1 MTKTLGVSH
10 TITLRDG
17 VSIEIETGK
26 LAKQAHGSVVL
37 KQGNTML
44 LATVVS
50 NQNAREGVDF
60 LPLSVD
66 YQEKFA
72 AVGRIP
78 GSFHRREARLT
89 DYEVLI
95 CRIVDRALRPLFPK
109 DYHADIQVM
118 ISLISADENILPDAL
133 AGLAASA
140 AVMLS
145 DIPFEG
151 PIAEARVGRVN
162 GELLINPTA
171 AELKDSDIDIIIAGT
186 ERDINMVEGEMK
198 EISEADMIEA
208 LKFGHGHVKSLC
220 KFQQEL
226 VDKNGGRKPFREY
239 NHETNDEVL
248 EKAVMDATYDQ
259 ALAIAK
265 KGGEKKERSA
275 AFAEVIENY
284 IESYSAPDGEEVPAG
299 LIKKYFHKVQ
309 KKAMRDM
316 VLNDNQRLDGRALNQ
331 VRPIWSEIDYLP
343 AAHGSAVF
351 TRGETQ
357 ALTSVT
363 LGSKTDEQLLD
374 SPMVYGYNNLMLHY
388 NFPAYSTGEA
398 RPNRG
403 TSRREVGHGNLA
415 LRGIRSMLNSDL
427 PYTVRIVTDVL
438 ESNGSSSMATVCSGS
453 MALMDAGVPMKAGV
467 SGIAM
472 GLIAEGDRAAILSD
486 ILGDEDHLGDMDFKV
501 IGTRKGIVAC
511 QMDMKIDGLSYDLLA
526 KAIAQSTEGR
536 LHILEEM
543 EKTIVSTKDDYKA
556 HTPRVEM
563 LTIDKEFIGAVIGPG
578 GKIIQEMQLETGA
591 TINIEEV
598 DGVGKVQIMS
608 NNADSMNAAL
618 ARIKGIVAVPE
629 VGATYEG
636 KVKNVVDFG
645 AFVEFMPGKEGLL
658 HISEISWERL
668 PSMEGVLK
676 EGDAITVKLTEVDKR
691 SGKYRLSKKVLTPR
705 PERPSKEEGS
715 N

>member
-1 MTKTLGVSH
+1 MTNVLGVSH
-10 TITLRDG
+10 TITLRDD

-50 NQNAREGVDF
+50 NYEARDGVDF

-72 AVGRIP
+72 SVGRIP

-95 CRIVDRALRPLFPK
+95 CRLVDRALRPLFPK

-171 AELKDSDIDIIIAGT
+171 EEMRDSDIDIIIAGT

-208 LKFGHGHVKSLC
+208 LKFGHGHIKSLC
-220 KFQQEL
+220 KFQEEL
-226 VDKNGGRKPFREY
+226 VEKNGGRKPFREY
-239 NHETNDEVL
+239 NHESNDAEL
-248 EKAVMDATYDQ
+248 EQRVMDATYAK
-259 ALAIAK
+259 ALEVAK
-265 KGGEKKERSA
+265 SGTSKKERGA
-275 AFAEVIENY
+275 AFSAIVDEFIENF
-284 IESYSAPDGEEVPAG
+284 ETADGEEVPTG
-299 LIKKYFHKVQ
+299 LIKKYFHKAQ

-316 VLNDNQRLDGRALNQ
+316 VLDDGQRLDGRALDQ
-331 VRPIWSEIDYLP
+331 VRPIWSEVDYLP

-357 ALTSVT
+357 ALTTVT

-374 SPMVYGYNNLMLHY
+374 SPMLYGYNNLMLHY
-388 NFPAYSTGEA
+388 NFPAFSTGEA

-415 LRGIRSMLNSDL
+415 LRGIKGMLNAEL
-427 PYTVRIVTDVL
+427 PYTIRIVTDVL

-453 MALMDAGVPMKAGV
+453 MALMDAGVPMKSGV

-526 KAIAQSTEGR
+526 KALAQSTQGR

-543 EKTIVSTKDDYKA
+543 EKTITESRSDYKP

-563 LTIDKEFIGAVIGPG
+563 LTVDKEFIGAIIGPG
-578 GKIIQEMQLETGA
+578 GKIIQEMQEETGA

-608 NNADSMNAAL
+608 ANADSLNSAL
-618 ARIKGIVAVPE
+618 ARIKAIVAVPE
-629 VGATYEG
+629 VGEVYEG
-636 KVKNVVDFG
+636 KVKNVVEFG

-658 HISEISWERL
+658 HISEITWERL

-676 EGDAITVKLTEVDKR
+676 EGDTIKVKLTEIDKR
-691 SGKYRLSKKVLTPR
+691 TGKYRLSKKVLTPR
-705 PERPSKEEGS
+705 PERPKKEGS

>member
-1 MTKTLGVSH
+1 MTTQLGVSH
-10 TITLRDG
+10 SITLREG

-50 NQNAREGVDF
+50 NSDARDGIDF

-95 CRIVDRALRPLFPK
+95 CRIVDRALRPLFPS

-140 AVMLS
+140 AIMLS
-145 DIPFEG
+145 DIPFDG
-151 PIAEARVGRVN
+151 PISEARVGRVN
-162 GELLINPTA
+162 GNLIINPTA
-171 AELKDSDIDIIIAGT
+171 EELKDSDIDIIIAGT
-186 ERDINMVEGEMK
+186 EKDINMVEGEMK

-208 LKFGHGHVKSLC
+208 LKFGHNHIKNLC
-220 KFQQEL
+220 KFQHEL
-226 VDKNGGRKPFREY
+226 VAKNGGRKPFREY
-239 NHETNDEVL
+239 NHESNDAEL
-248 EKAVMDATYDQ
+248 EKAVMTATYDKV
-259 ALAIAK
+259 LAVAK
-265 KGGEKKERSA
+265 MGSEKKARSA
-275 AFAEVIENY
+275 AFAEVRDAYMANY
-284 IESYSAPDGEEVPAG
+284 SVAEGEDVPTG
-299 LIKKYFHKVQ
+299 LIKKYFHKVE

-316 VLNDNQRLDGRALNQ
+316 VLNDNQRLDGRALDQ
-331 VRPIWSEIDYLP
+331 VRPIWSEVDYLP
-343 AAHGSAVF
+343 ASHGSSVF

-374 SPMVYGYNNLMLHY
+374 SPMVYGYSNLMLHY
-388 NFPAYSTGEA
+388 NFPAFSTGEA

-403 TSRREVGHGNLA
+403 TSRREIGHGNLA
-415 LRGIRSMLNSDL
+415 LRGIKSMLSNEL
-427 PYTVRIVTDVL
+427 PYTIRIVADVL

-526 KAIAQSTEGR
+526 KAIAQSTAGR
-536 LHILEEM
+536 LHILEQM
-543 EKTIVSTKDDYKA
+543 EKTISETRPDYKP

-563 LTIDKEFIGAVIGPG
+563 LTIEKEFIGAIIGPG
-578 GKIIQEMQLETGA
+578 GKIIQEMQAETGA

-598 DGVGKVQIMS
+598 DGVGKIQIMS
-608 NNADSMNAAL
+608 NNADSLNAAL
-618 ARIKGIVAVPE
+618 AKIRAIVAVPE
-629 VGATYEG
+629 VGGVYDG

-676 EGDAITVKLTEVDKR
+676 EGDPIQVKLTEVDKR
-691 SGKYRLSKKVLTPR
+691 SGKYRLSKKVLMPK
-705 PERPSKEEGS
+705 PEKPAKEGS
-715 N
+715 SN

>member
-1 MTKTLGVSH
+1 MTKNIGVSH
-10 TITLRDG
+10 SISLRDG
-17 VSIEIETGK
+17 VTIEIETCK

-37 KQGNTML
+37 KQGKTML

-50 NQNAREGVDF
+50 NFEARTGVDF

-78 GSFHRREARLT
+78 GSFHKREARLT

-140 AVMLS
+140 AIMLS
-145 DIPFEG
+145 DLPFEG
-151 PIAEARVGRVN
+151 PISEARVGRVN
-162 GELLINPTA
+162 GNLVINPTA
-171 AELKDSDIDIIIAGT
+171 EELKDSDIDIIIAGT

-208 LKFGHGHVKSLC
+208 LKFGHGHIKDLC
-220 KFQQEL
+220 KFQHEL
-226 VDKNGGRKPFREY
+226 VEKNGGRKPTREY
-239 NHETNDEVL
+239 NHEDNDDALAEEVMSSTYDKVL
-248 EKAVMDATYDQ
+248 EV
-259 ALAIAK
+259 AK
-265 KGGEKKERSA
+265 MGGEKKVRSA
-275 AFAEVIENY
+275 AFAEIRDSFIENY
-284 IESYSAPDGEEVPAG
+284 SVAEGEDVPEG
-299 LIKKYFHKVQ
+299 LIKKYFHKVE

-316 VLNDNQRLDGRALNQ
+316 VLDHNLRLDGRALNQ
-331 VRPIWSEIDYLP
+331 VRPIWSEVDYLP
-343 AAHGSAVF
+343 SAHGSSVF

-357 ALTSVT
+357 ALTTVT

-374 SPMVYGYNNLMLHY
+374 SPMVHGYSNFMLHY
-388 NFPAYSTGEA
+388 NFPAFSTGEA

-415 LRGIRSMLNSDL
+415 LRGIRSMLPDES
-427 PYTVRIVTDVL
+427 PYTIRIVADVL

-453 MALMDAGVPMKAGV
+453 MALMDAGVKMNAGV

-526 KAIAQSTEGR
+526 KALAQSTEGR

-543 EKTIVSTKDDYKA
+543 EKTISETRPDFKP

-563 LTIDKEFIGAVIGPG
+563 LTIEKEFIGAVIGPG
-578 GKIIQEMQLETGA
+578 GKIIQEMQAETGA

-598 DGVGKVQIMS
+598 DGFGKVQIMS
-608 NNADSMNAAL
+608 DNADSLNAAL
-618 ARIKGIVAVPE
+618 AKIKAIVAVPE
-629 VGATYEG
+629 VGGVYDG

-676 EGDAITVKLTEVDKR
+676 EGDAIQVKLTEVDKR
-691 SGKYRLSKKVLTPR
+691 SGKYRLSKKVLTEKPG
-705 PERPSKEEGS
+705 KEESS

>member
-1 MTKTLGVSH
+1 MTKNIGVSH
-10 TITLRDG
+10 SISLRDG
-17 VSIEIETGK
+17 VTIEIETGK

-37 KQGNTML
+37 KQGKTML

-50 NQNAREGVDF
+50 NFEARTGVDF

-78 GSFHRREARLT
+78 GSFHKREARLT

-140 AVMLS
+140 AIMLS
-145 DIPFEG
+145 DLPFEG
-151 PIAEARVGRVN
+151 PISEARVGRVN
-162 GELLINPTA
+162 GNLVINPTA
-171 AELKDSDIDIIIAGT
+171 EELKDSDIDIIIAGT

-208 LKFGHGHVKSLC
+208 LKFGHGHIKDLC
-220 KFQQEL
+220 KFQHEL
-226 VDKNGGRKPFREY
+226 VEKNGGRKPTREY
-239 NHETNDEVL
+239 NHEDNDDALAEEVMSSTYDKVL
-248 EKAVMDATYDQ
+248 EV
-259 ALAIAK
+259 AK
-265 KGGEKKERSA
+265 MGGEKKVRSA
-275 AFAEVIENY
+275 AFAEIRDSFIENY
-284 IESYSAPDGEEVPAG
+284 SVAEGEDVPEG
-299 LIKKYFHKVQ
+299 LIKKYFHKVE

-316 VLNDNQRLDGRALNQ
+316 VLDHNLRLDGRALNQ
-331 VRPIWSEIDYLP
+331 VRPIWSEVDYLP
-343 AAHGSAVF
+343 SAHGSSVF

-357 ALTSVT
+357 ALTTVT

-374 SPMVYGYNNLMLHY
+374 SPMVHGYSNLMLHY
-388 NFPAYSTGEA
+388 NFPAFSTGEA

-415 LRGIRSMLNSDL
+415 LRGIRSMLPDES
-427 PYTVRIVTDVL
+427 PYTIRIVADVL

-453 MALMDAGVPMKAGV
+453 MALMDAGVKMNAGV

-526 KAIAQSTEGR
+526 KALAQSTEGR

-543 EKTIVSTKDDYKA
+543 EKTISETRPDFKP

-563 LTIDKEFIGAVIGPG
+563 LTIEKEFIGAVI
-578 GKIIQEMQLETGA
+578 
-591 TINIEEV
+591 
-598 DGVGKVQIMS
+598 
-608 NNADSMNAAL
+608 
-618 ARIKGIVAVPE
+618 
-629 VGATYEG
+629 
-636 KVKNVVDFG
+636 
-645 AFVEFMPGKEGLL
+645 
-658 HISEISWERL
+658 
-668 PSMEGVLK
+668 
-676 EGDAITVKLTEVDKR
+676 
-691 SGKYRLSKKVLTPR
+691 
-705 PERPSKEEGS
+705 
-715 N
+715 

>member
-1 MTKTLGVSH
+1 M
-10 TITLRDG
+10 
-17 VSIEIETGK
+17 
-26 LAKQAHGSVVL
+26 
-37 KQGNTML
+37 
-44 LATVVS
+44 
-50 NQNAREGVDF
+50 
-60 LPLSVD
+60 
-66 YQEKFA
+66 
-72 AVGRIP
+72 
-78 GSFHRREARLT
+78 
-89 DYEVLI
+89 
-95 CRIVDRALRPLFPK
+95 DRALRPLFPK

-140 AVMLS
+140 AIMLS
-145 DIPFEG
+145 DLPFEG
-151 PIAEARVGRVN
+151 PISEARVGRVN
-162 GELLINPTA
+162 GNLVINPTA
-171 AELKDSDIDIIIAGT
+171 EELKDSDIDIIIAGT

-208 LKFGHGHVKSLC
+208 LKFGHGHIKDLC
-220 KFQQEL
+220 KFQHEL
-226 VDKNGGRKPFREY
+226 VEKNGGRKPTREY
-239 NHETNDEVL
+239 NHEDNDDALAEEVMSSTYDKVL
-248 EKAVMDATYDQ
+248 EV
-259 ALAIAK
+259 AK
-265 KGGEKKERSA
+265 MGGEKKVRSA
-275 AFAEVIENY
+275 AFAEIRDSFIENY
-284 IESYSAPDGEEVPAG
+284 SVAEGEDVPEG
-299 LIKKYFHKVQ
+299 LIKKYFHKVE

-316 VLNDNQRLDGRALNQ
+316 VLDHNLRLDGRALNQ
-331 VRPIWSEIDYLP
+331 VRPIWSEVDYLP
-343 AAHGSAVF
+343 SAHGSSVF

-357 ALTSVT
+357 ALTTVT

-374 SPMVYGYNNLMLHY
+374 SPMVHGYSNLMLHY
-388 NFPAYSTGEA
+388 NFPAFSTGEA

-415 LRGIRSMLNSDL
+415 LRGIRSMLPDES
-427 PYTVRIVTDVL
+427 PYTIRIVADVL

-453 MALMDAGVPMKAGV
+453 MALMDAGVKMNAGV

-526 KAIAQSTEGR
+526 KALAQSTEGR

-543 EKTIVSTKDDYKA
+543 EKTISETRPDFKP

-563 LTIDKEFIGAVIGPG
+563 LTIEKEFIGAVIGPG
-578 GKIIQEMQLETGA
+578 GKIIQEMQAETGA

-598 DGVGKVQIMS
+598 DGFGKVQIMS
-608 NNADSMNAAL
+608 DNADSLNAAL
-618 ARIKGIVAVPE
+618 AKIKAIVAVPE
-629 VGATYEG
+629 VGGVYDG

-676 EGDAITVKLTEVDKR
+676 EGDAIQVKLTEVDKR
-691 SGKYRLSKKVLTPR
+691 SGKYRLSKKVLTEKPG
-705 PERPSKEEGS
+705 KEESS

>member
-1 MTKTLGVSH
+1 MTKNIGVSH
-10 TITLRDG
+10 SISLRDG
-17 VSIEIETGK
+17 VTIEIETGK

-37 KQGNTML
+37 KQGKTML

-50 NQNAREGVDF
+50 NFEARTGVDF

-78 GSFHRREARLT
+78 GSFHKREARLT

-140 AVMLS
+140 AIMLS
-145 DIPFEG
+145 DLPFEG
-151 PIAEARVGRVN
+151 PISEARVGRVN
-162 GELLINPTA
+162 GNLVINPTA
-171 AELKDSDIDIIIAGT
+171 EELKDSDIDIIIAGT

-208 LKFGHGHVKSLC
+208 LKFGHGHIKDLC
-220 KFQQEL
+220 KFQHEL
-226 VDKNGGRKPFREY
+226 VEKNGGRKPTREY
-239 NHETNDEVL
+239 NHEDNDDALAEEVMSSTYDKVL
-248 EKAVMDATYDQ
+248 EV
-259 ALAIAK
+259 AK
-265 KGGEKKERSA
+265 MGGEKKVRSA
-275 AFAEVIENY
+275 AFAEIRDSFIENY
-284 IESYSAPDGEEVPAG
+284 SVAEGEDVPEG
-299 LIKKYFHKVQ
+299 LIKKYFHKVE

-316 VLNDNQRLDGRALNQ
+316 VLDHNLRLDGRALNQ
-331 VRPIWSEIDYLP
+331 VRPIWSEVDYLP
-343 AAHGSAVF
+343 SAHGSSVF

-357 ALTSVT
+357 ALTTVT

-374 SPMVYGYNNLMLHY
+374 SPMVHGYSNLMLHY
-388 NFPAYSTGEA
+388 NFPAFSTGEA

-415 LRGIRSMLNSDL
+415 LRGIRSMLPDES
-427 PYTVRIVTDVL
+427 PYTIRIVADVL

-453 MALMDAGVPMKAGV
+453 MALMDAGVKMNAGV

-526 KAIAQSTEGR
+526 KALAQSTEGR

-543 EKTIVSTKDDYKA
+543 EKTISETRPDFKP

-563 LTIDKEFIGAVIGPG
+563 LTIEKEFIGAVIGPG
-578 GKIIQEMQLETGA
+578 GKIIQEMQAETGA

-598 DGVGKVQIMS
+598 DGFGKVQIMS
-608 NNADSMNAAL
+608 DNADSLNAAL
-618 ARIKGIVAVPE
+618 AKIKAIVAVPE
-629 VGATYEG
+629 VGGVYDG
-636 KVKNVVDFG
+636 K
-645 AFVEFMPGKEGLL
+645 
-658 HISEISWERL
+658 
-668 PSMEGVLK
+668 
-676 EGDAITVKLTEVDKR
+676 
-691 SGKYRLSKKVLTPR
+691 SKKCC
-705 PERPSKEEGS
+705 
-715 N
+715 

>member
-10 TITLRDG
+10 SIALRDG
-17 VSIEIETGK
+17 VTIEIETGK

-37 KQGNTML
+37 KQGKTML

-50 NQNAREGVDF
+50 NYEARDGVDF

-140 AVMLS
+140 AIMLS
-145 DIPFEG
+145 DLPFEG

-162 GELLINPTA
+162 GNLIINPTA
-171 AELKDSDIDIIIAGT
+171 EELKDSDIDIIIAGT

-208 LKFGHGHVKSLC
+208 LKFGHGHIKDLC
-220 KFQQEL
+220 KFQHEL
-226 VDKNGGRKPFREY
+226 VEKNGGRKPTREY
-239 NHETNDEVL
+239 SHENNDEAL
-248 EKAVMDATYDQ
+248 AEEIMKATYADV
-259 ALAIAK
+259 LAVAK
-265 KGGEKKERSA
+265 TGGEKKERSS
-275 AFAEVIENY
+275 AFAQIRDSYIDNY
-284 IESYSAPDGEEVPAG
+284 QVAEGEEVPTG
-299 LIKKYFHKVQ
+299 LIKKYFHKVE

-316 VLNDNQRLDGRALNQ
+316 VLDDNQRLDGRALNQ
-331 VRPIWSEIDYLP
+331 VRPIWSEVDYLP
-343 AAHGSAVF
+343 AAHGSSVF

-357 ALTSVT
+357 ALTTVT

-374 SPMVYGYNNLMLHY
+374 SPMVYGHSNLMLHY
-388 NFPAYSTGEA
+388 NFPAFSTGEA

-415 LRGIRSMLNSDL
+415 LRGIRSMLPAES
-427 PYTVRIVTDVL
+427 PYTIRIVADVL

-453 MALMDAGVPMKAGV
+453 MALMDAGVEMKAGV

-526 KAIAQSTEGR
+526 KALAQSTEGR
-536 LHILEEM
+536 LHILGEM
-543 EKTIVSTKDDYKA
+543 EKVITETRPDFKP

-563 LTIDKEFIGAVIGPG
+563 LTIEKEFIGAIIGPG
-578 GKIIQEMQLETGA
+578 GKIIQEMQAETGA

-598 DGVGKVQIMS
+598 DGMGKVQIMS
-608 NNADSMNAAL
+608 DNADSLNAAL
-618 ARIKGIVAVPE
+618 AKIKAIVAVPE
-629 VGATYEG
+629 VGATYDG

-676 EGDAITVKLTEVDKR
+676 EGDAIQVKLTEVDKR

-705 PERPSKEEGS
+705 PERPNKEEKS

>member
-1 MTKTLGVSH
+1 MTKNIGVSH
-10 TITLRDG
+10 SISLRDG
-17 VSIEIETGK
+17 VTIEIETGK

-37 KQGNTML
+37 KQGKTML

-50 NQNAREGVDF
+50 NFEARTGVDF

-78 GSFHRREARLT
+78 GSFHKREARLT

-140 AVMLS
+140 AIMLS
-145 DIPFEG
+145 DLPFEG
-151 PIAEARVGRVN
+151 PISEARVGRVN
-162 GELLINPTA
+162 GNLVINPTA
-171 AELKDSDIDIIIAGT
+171 EELKDSDIDIIIAGT

-208 LKFGHGHVKSLC
+208 LKFGHGHIKDLC
-220 KFQQEL
+220 KFQHEL
-226 VDKNGGRKPFREY
+226 VEKNGGRKPTREY
-239 NHETNDEVL
+239 NHEDNDDALAEEVMSSTYDKVL
-248 EKAVMDATYDQ
+248 EV
-259 ALAIAK
+259 AK
-265 KGGEKKERSA
+265 MGGEKKVRSA
-275 AFAEVIENY
+275 AFAEIRDSFIENY
-284 IESYSAPDGEEVPAG
+284 SVAEGEDVPEG
-299 LIKKYFHKVQ
+299 LIKKYFHKVE

-316 VLNDNQRLDGRALNQ
+316 VLDHNLRLDGRALNQ
-331 VRPIWSEIDYLP
+331 VRPIWSEVDYLP
-343 AAHGSAVF
+343 SAHGSSVF

-357 ALTSVT
+357 ALTTVT

-374 SPMVYGYNNLMLHY
+374 SPMVHGYSNLMLHY
-388 NFPAYSTGEA
+388 NFPAFSTGEA

-415 LRGIRSMLNSDL
+415 LRGIRSMLPDES
-427 PYTVRIVTDVL
+427 PYTIRIVADVL

-453 MALMDAGVPMKAGV
+453 MALMDAGVKMNAGV

-526 KAIAQSTEGR
+526 KALAQSTEGR

-543 EKTIVSTKDDYKA
+543 EKTISETRPDFKP

-563 LTIDKEFIGAVIGPG
+563 LTIEKEFIGAVIGPG
-578 GKIIQEMQLETGA
+578 GKIIQEMQAETGA

-598 DGVGKVQIMS
+598 DGFGKVQIMS
-608 NNADSMNAAL
+608 DNADSLNAAL
-618 ARIKGIVAVPE
+618 AKIKAIVAVPE
-629 VGATYEG
+629 VGGVYDG

-658 HISEISWERL
+658 HISEISWER
-668 PSMEGVLK
+668 S
-676 EGDAITVKLTEVDKR
+676 T
-691 SGKYRLSKKVLTPR
+691 KYGRCI
-705 PERPSKEEGS
+705 ERR
-715 N
+715 

>member
-1 MTKTLGVSH
+1 MTKNIGVSH
-10 TITLRDG
+10 SISLRDG
-17 VSIEIETGK
+17 VTIEIETGK

-37 KQGNTML
+37 KQGKTML

-50 NQNAREGVDF
+50 NFEARTGVDF

-78 GSFHRREARLT
+78 GSFHKREARLT

-140 AVMLS
+140 AIMLS
-145 DIPFEG
+145 DLPFEG
-151 PIAEARVGRVN
+151 PISEARVGRVN
-162 GELLINPTA
+162 GNLVINPTA
-171 AELKDSDIDIIIAGT
+171 EELKDSDIDIIIAGT

-208 LKFGHGHVKSLC
+208 LKFGHGHIKDLC
-220 KFQQEL
+220 KFQHEL
-226 VDKNGGRKPFREY
+226 VEKNGGRKPTREY
-239 NHETNDEVL
+239 NHEDNDDALAEEVMSSTYDKVL
-248 EKAVMDATYDQ
+248 EV
-259 ALAIAK
+259 AK
-265 KGGEKKERSA
+265 MGGEKKVRSA
-275 AFAEVIENY
+275 AFAEIRDSFIENY
-284 IESYSAPDGEEVPAG
+284 SVAEGEDVPEG
-299 LIKKYFHKVQ
+299 LIKKYFHKVE

-316 VLNDNQRLDGRALNQ
+316 VLDHNLRLDGRALNQ
-331 VRPIWSEIDYLP
+331 VRPIWSEVDYLP
-343 AAHGSAVF
+343 SAHGSSVF

-357 ALTSVT
+357 ALTTVT

-374 SPMVYGYNNLMLHY
+374 SPMVHGYSNLMLHY
-388 NFPAYSTGEA
+388 NFPAFSTGEA

-415 LRGIRSMLNSDL
+415 LRGIRSMLPDES
-427 PYTVRIVTDVL
+427 PYTIRIVADVL

-453 MALMDAGVPMKAGV
+453 MALMDAGVKMNAGV

-526 KAIAQSTEGR
+526 KALAQSTEGR

-543 EKTIVSTKDDYKA
+543 EKTISETRPDFKP

-563 LTIDKEFIGAVIGPG
+563 LTIEKEFIGAVIGPG
-578 GKIIQEMQLETGA
+578 GKIIQEMQAETGA

-598 DGVGKVQIMS
+598 DGFGKVQIMS
-608 NNADSMNAAL
+608 DNADSLNAAL
-618 ARIKGIVAVPE
+618 AKIKAIVAVPE
-629 VGATYEG
+629 VGGVYDG

-676 EGDAITVKLTEVDKR
+676 EGDAIQVKLTEVDKR
-691 SGKYRLSKKVLTPR
+691 SGKYRLSKKVLTEKPG
-705 PERPSKEEGS
+705 KEESS